1 VKESVLIWRAGQRDN
16 FFRRWH
22 RVIAFLGATIVL
34 TTFLVKDEKRDSIKD
49 EIGKIQNVQSTYLIR
64 ESASDALV
72 RMSVIENMLRGAYP
86 AAAKTHDEETRAAIE
101 KWIYE
106 LKWIWDRVEPKTND
120 ADNLR
125 RFAAS
130 LSDLPKELKDNADAL
145 QDDVKA
151 IEKRINA
158 DALWRNN
165 EHTAQDYLDEADKI
179 SELNSQL
186 ETKMDQTKE
195 GLKDY
200 ADSVIEI
207 REHQL
212 LWWTWG
218 SNVLFVLG
226 WVIGLTG
233 KMYGFEA

>member
-1 VKESVLIWRAGQRDN
+1 MKESVLIWRTGQRGD

-34 TTFLVKDEKRDSIKD
+34 TTFVVKDEERDSIKD
-49 EIGKIQNVQSTYLIR
+49 EIEKIENIQSTYLIR
-64 ESASDALV
+64 ENASDALV
-72 RMSVIENMLRGAYP
+72 RMSVIENMLRGGYP
-86 AAAKTHDEETRAAIE
+86 AAAKTPDQEMRAALE

-120 ADNLR
+120 SDNLR
-125 RFAAS
+125 RFADS
-130 LSDLPKELKDNADAL
+130 LSGCPKELKDNADAL
-145 QDDVKA
+145 PDDVKA

-158 DALWRNN
+158 DITWQTN

-179 SELNSQL
+179 SKLNSQL
-186 ETKMDQTKE
+186 ESKMDQTKE

-200 ADSVIEI
+200 ADSLIQI
-207 REHQL
+207 RENQL
-212 LWWTWG
+212 RWWTWG
-218 SNVLFVLG
+218 SNVLFGLG
-226 WVIGLTG
+226 WVVGLTG